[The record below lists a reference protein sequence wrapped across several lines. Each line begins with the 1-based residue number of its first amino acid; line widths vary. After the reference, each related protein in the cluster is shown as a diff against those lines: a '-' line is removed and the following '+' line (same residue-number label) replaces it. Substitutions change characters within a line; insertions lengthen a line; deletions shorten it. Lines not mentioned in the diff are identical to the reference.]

1 MRTNNE
7 IDDELMKK
15 ATRST
20 GLKTKRAVVEEGLR
34 TLIRLSDQQAVREL
48 RGKVRLI
55 NDLNESRQGPNA
67 R

>member
-1 MRTNNE
+1 MRTNIE
-7 IDDELMKK
+7 IDDALIKK

-34 TLIRLSDQQAVREL
+34 TLIRLADQQAIL
-48 RGKVRLI
+48 DLAGKVRWTG
-55 NDLNESRQGPNA
+55 DLNESRKGRNT

>member
-1 MRTNNE
+1 MRTNIE

-55 NDLNESRQGPNA
+55 NELNESRQGRNA

>member
-1 MRTNNE
+1 MRTNIE

-48 RGKVRLI
+48 RGKVRWVG
-55 NDLNESRQGPNA
+55 DLNESRQGRNT